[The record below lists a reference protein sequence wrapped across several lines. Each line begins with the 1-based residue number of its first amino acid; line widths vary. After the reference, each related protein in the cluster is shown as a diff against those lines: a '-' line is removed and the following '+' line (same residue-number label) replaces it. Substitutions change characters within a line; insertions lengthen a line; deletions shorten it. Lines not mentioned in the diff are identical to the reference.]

1 MLPSSSPP
9 QSPAVG
15 GGVWSCGCL
24 NWSLHCQEVQPCQ
37 LLTAPD
43 DPFFATGVARA
54 KLAPQ
59 GITKRHGFLERR
71 RLVGEWEVHGCRGCQ
86 QDVYAASSSGDL
98 LLSAQLEGDGS
109 RLEAL
114 RASADFSPCFHIV
127 LPARPPQGPSTQPA
141 AAGQQQAE
149 EGLSARLAVQE
160 LASRFLQQ
168 ELEAME
174 ARLRLYQEQQAQALE
189 RLRVRTGRDREAL
202 CQLLSSTTPA
212 ASDGTGLASTSSS
225 SGARQKAPGRTGRE
239 HRRREDEVFRLD
251 GFEDDEAAFPSSEE
265 EEEEG
270 DSDAEGAGGVSSG
283 SSSSAL
289 DEPPVRHIAY
299 SLPVDMP
306 GWRLRD
312 DDRHQQQQYAVEH
325 DRIGAD
331 IEALARSV
339 CDGTEMFGDLPRP
352 RLNSTH
358 RALF

>member
-98 LLSAQLEGDGS
+98 LLSAQLEVCRPVPVRCFVERHWVPLLWCRVTGAGWKPCVPRPTSPPASTSCCRPGRPRDPPPSQQQQASS
-109 RLEAL
+109 RRRRACRRGWQCRSWP
-114 RASADFSPCFHIV
+114 RASCSRSWRPWRHASGCTRSSKRRPWSGSGCA
-127 LPARPPQGPSTQPA
+127 LGETGRPSASCCPRPPQLPLTGLAWRRRVPA
-141 AAGQQQAE
+141 AAQ
-149 EGLSARLAVQE
+149 
-160 LASRFLQQ
+160 
-168 ELEAME
+168 
-174 ARLRLYQEQQAQALE
+174 
-189 RLRVRTGRDREAL
+189 DRRR
-202 CQLLSSTTPA
+202 QGGP
-212 ASDGTGLASTSSS
+212 DGNTDD
-225 SGARQKAPGRTGRE
+225 GRTRCSGWMDSRTTRQRSRP
-239 HRRREDEVFRLD
+239 RRRRRKR
-251 GFEDDEAAFPSSEE
+251 GTP
-265 EEEEG
+265 
-270 DSDAEGAGGVSSG
+270 
-283 SSSSAL
+283 
-289 DEPPVRHIAY
+289 
-299 SLPVDMP
+299 M
-306 GWRLRD
+306 
-312 DDRHQQQQYAVEH
+312 YAVEH

>member
-1 MLPSSSPP
+1 MLPS
-9 QSPAVG
+9 PAAG
-15 GGVWSCGCL
+15 GGVWACGCL

-37 LLTAPD
+37 LRSPPAED
-43 DPFFATGVARA
+43 DPFFAQGVARA

-59 GITKRHGFLERR
+59 GITKRHGFLECRR
-71 RLVGEWEVHGCRGCQ
+71 SVGEWEVHGCRGCQ
-86 QDVYAASSSGDL
+86 QDVYATSSSGDL
-98 LLSAQLEGDGS
+98 LLSAQLEGDAS
-109 RLEAL
+109 KLEAL
-114 RASADFSPCFHIV
+114 RASADYSPCFRIV
-127 LPARPPQGPSTQPA
+127 LPARPPQGRPSA
-141 AAGQQQAE
+141 AQAGAE
-149 EGLSARLAVQE
+149 ETLAARLTVQE
-160 LASRFLQQ
+160 QASHFLQQ

-202 CQLLSSTTPA
+202 CQLLATATAPT
-212 ASDGTGLASTSSS
+212 SDVTGLASTSANSS
-225 SGARQKAPGRTGRE
+225 ARQKAAPGRTGRE
-239 HRRREDEVFRLD
+239 SRQREGEVFRLD
-251 GFEDDEAAFPSSEE
+251 GFDEDEAAFPSSEE
-265 EEEEG
+265 EEE
-270 DSDAEGAGGVSSG
+270 DSDADGVEVSSG
-283 SSSSAL
+283 GSSSAL
-289 DEPPVRHIAY
+289 DEPVRHIAY

-312 DDRHQQQQYAVEH
+312 DDRHQQQQQQYAVEH

>member
-9 QSPAVG
+9 QSPAV
-15 GGVWSCGCL
+15 GVWSCGCL

-37 LLTAPD
+37 MLTAPD
-43 DPFFATGVARA
+43 DPFFARGVARA

-59 GITKRHGFLERR
+59 GITKRHGFLELR
-71 RLVGEWEVHGCRGCQ
+71 RLVGEWEVRGCRGCQ

-109 RLEAL
+109 KLEAL

-127 LPARPPQGPSTQPA
+127 LPARPPQGPPSTRPAA

-149 EGLSARLAVQE
+149 QESLSARLAVQE
-160 LASRFLQQ
+160 LASHFLQQ

-202 CQLLSSTTPA
+202 CQLLSSATAPA
-212 ASDGTGLASTSSS
+212 TDVSGPASTSSS
-225 SGARQKAPGRTGRE
+225 SSARQKAPGRTGRE
-239 HRRREDEVFRLD
+239 HRQREGEVFRLD
-251 GFEDDEAAFPSSEE
+251 GFEDDEAAFPSSE

-289 DEPPVRHIAY
+289 DEPPMRHIAY

-352 RLNSTH
+352 RLNSTQ

>member
-1 MLPSSSPP
+1 M
-9 QSPAVG
+9 Q
-15 GGVWSCGCL
+15 
-24 NWSLHCQEVQPCQ
+24 
-37 LLTAPD
+37 
-43 DPFFATGVARA
+43 
-54 KLAPQ
+54 
-59 GITKRHGFLERR
+59 RHGFLERR

-127 LPARPPQGPSTQPA
+127 LPARPPQGPSTQP
-141 AAGQQQAE
+141 
-149 EGLSARLAVQE
+149 VQE

-212 ASDGTGLASTSSS
+212 ASDVMGGRQFHTDLQCLPKTSSPIE
-225 SGARQKAPGRTGRE
+225 GN
-239 HRRREDEVFRLD
+239 HRGQLVRFPEVFRLD

-312 DDRHQQQQYAVEH
+312 DDRHQQQQA
-325 DRIGAD
+325 RLLWMT
-331 IEALARSV
+331 LAFLSGRYLS
-339 CDGTEMFGDLPRP
+339 
-352 RLNSTH
+352 
-358 RALF
+358 